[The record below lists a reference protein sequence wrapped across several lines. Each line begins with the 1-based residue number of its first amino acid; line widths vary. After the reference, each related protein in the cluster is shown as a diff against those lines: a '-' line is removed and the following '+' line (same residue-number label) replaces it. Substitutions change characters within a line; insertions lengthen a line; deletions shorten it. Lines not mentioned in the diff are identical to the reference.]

1 MMQATVNGQID
12 SKVRCAIYTRK
23 STEDGL
29 EQDYNTLDAQWDSCE
44 NYIKSQAS
52 RGWEV
57 IPTHY
62 DDGGFTGAN
71 TERPSFNRLIT
82 DVKTGLIDTVIVYK
96 VDRLSRSLADFA
108 NMMELFD
115 KHKVA
120 FVSVT
125 QYFDTSSSIGRMTLN
140 ILITFA
146 QFEREMISERIRDK
160 ISSSRQKGKYMGGQR
175 VLGYDVVE
183 KKLVINENE
192 KYQIQ
197 KIYDFYLNNR
207 SINEIVDT
215 INNWGWTTKQWKT
228 KPGHL
233 AGGKPFSKSLLY
245 TILKNPLYIGKIR
258 HHNKIYDGEHEGII
272 SQEIYDKVQL
282 LMKKNK
288 VNQTNTNRKRIA
300 SMLRGILFCSS
311 CGSKMIKTY
320 TKTKIKKY
328 TYYTCLNA
336 IKNGKNKCVNKSVPS
351 AKLDEFVVN
360 HIREIAS
367 NPEFLNGFIE
377 AFSKQKELDLVNIK
391 TELKTLTVK
400 LASYQIERDRMALD
414 NNLTHIEALT
424 RTNEQLEK
432 VTNRIKYLET
442 KRNILMNT
450 DLNAGEVTVTLN
462 KFFPIWDTLTL
473 NEQNRI
479 LDKLFNQIIWDGKS
493 ENLDFHYSPLGIKL
507 LENEQEDN
515 HDPITVS

>member
-1 MMQATVNGQID
+1 MDN
-12 SKVRCAIYTRK
+12 
-23 STEDGL
+23 
-29 EQDYNTLDAQWDSCE
+29 
-44 NYIKSQAS
+44 
-52 RGWEV
+52 
-57 IPTHY
+57 
-62 DDGGFTGAN
+62 
-71 TERPSFNRLIT
+71 
-82 DVKTGLIDTVIVYK
+82 
-96 VDRLSRSLADFA
+96 
-108 NMMELFD
+108 
-115 KHKVA
+115 
-120 FVSVT
+120 
-125 QYFDTSSSIGRMTLN
+125 
-140 ILITFA
+140 
-146 QFEREMISERIRDK
+146 
-160 ISSSRQKGKYMGGQR
+160 
-175 VLGYDVVE
+175 
-183 KKLVINENE
+183 
-192 KYQIQ
+192 
-197 KIYDFYLNNR
+197 
-207 SINEIVDT
+207 

-228 KPGHL
+228 KRGNL
-233 AGGKPFSKSLLY
+233 AGGKPFNKQILY

-272 SQEIYDKVQL
+272 TEDIFKNVQT
-282 LMKKNK
+282 LMMNNK
-288 VNQTNTNRKRIA
+288 VSISNTNRKRIA
-300 SMLRGILFCSS
+300 SMLRGILFCDT

-320 TKTKIKKY
+320 TKKKNKKY

-336 IKNGKNKCVNKSVPS
+336 IKNGKKKCVNKSVPS
-351 AKLDEFVVN
+351 TKLDEFVIN

-377 AFSKQKELDLVNIK
+377 EFSKQKDTDMENIK
-391 TELKTLTVK
+391 SELKTLTVK

-493 ENLDFHYSPLGIKL
+493 DNLDFHYSPLGIKL

>member
-414 NNLTHIEALT
+414 NNLNHIEALT
-424 RTNEQLEK
+424 RTSEQLEK
-432 VTNRIKYLET
+432 VINRIKYLET

-450 DLNAGEVTVTLN
+450 DLNAGEITVTLN